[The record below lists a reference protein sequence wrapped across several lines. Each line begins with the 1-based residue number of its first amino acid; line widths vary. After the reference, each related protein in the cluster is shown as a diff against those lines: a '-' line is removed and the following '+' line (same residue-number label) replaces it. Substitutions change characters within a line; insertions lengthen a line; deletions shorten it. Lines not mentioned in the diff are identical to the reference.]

1 MIHST
6 AIIDASASIASDV
19 EIGPYSIIGA
29 DVEIDSGTWIGSHV
43 VINGPTT
50 IGKHNKIFQFASLG
64 EMPQDKKYNG
74 EPTRLEIGDEN
85 VIREYVTINRGTV
98 QDGGLTKVGNDNWIM
113 AYVHIAHDCVVGSHT
128 IMANSTSLAG
138 HVVIA
143 DHVITGGF
151 SLIYQFC
158 SLGAYSFTGFGAH
171 VNKDIPPYVTV
182 AGQMAKPCG
191 INSEGLRRHNFS
203 AEAISVIKK
212 AYKLLYRS
220 SLSLD
225 EASKK
230 IAELAQDNQVL
241 SPMLD
246 FIAKS
251 QRGIIR

>member
-1 MIHST
+1 VIHST

-29 DVEIDSGTWIGSHV
+29 DVEIDEGTWIGPHV

-50 IGKHNKIFQFASLG
+50 IGKNNKIFQFSSLG
-64 EMPQDKKYNG
+64 EMPQDKKYGG
-74 EPTRLEIGDEN
+74 ELTQLEIGDDN
-85 VIREYVTINRGTV
+85 VIREYVTMNRGTAKG
-98 QDGGLTKVGNDNWIM
+98 GGLTKIGNNNWIM
-113 AYVHIAHDCVVGSHT
+113 AYVHIAHDCIVGNHT
-128 IMANSTSLAG
+128 VMANSTSLAG
-138 HVVIA
+138 HVVIE

-171 VNKDIPPYVTV
+171 VNKDVPPYVTV
-182 AGQMAKPCG
+182 AGQMAKPFG
-191 INSEGLRRHNFS
+191 INSEGLRRHDFS
-203 AEAISVIKK
+203 SDAIAAIKK

-220 SLSLD
+220 NLMLN
-225 EASKK
+225 EASEK
-230 IAELAQDNQVL
+230 IAELVQDNPALVPL
-241 SPMLD
+241 LD